1 MIFFLFPFVLLLS
14 SSSALNSDGIL
25 LLAFKYSV
33 LSDPLSVL
41 DNWNYDDPTPCS
53 WRGVTCEAVSGSGE
67 PDSFVV
73 TSLMLAD
80 SQLLGTIPQ
89 DIGMIP
95 YLHSL
100 DLSNN
105 SLNGSLPASI
115 FNCSKLESLSLSS
128 NVISGEIPEI
138 ISGLKSLKLLNLSD
152 NAFAGMLPVSLAN
165 LKNLTSVSLKNNYF
179 SGRLPGG
186 FDFVEYLDLSF
197 NLINESLPN
206 DFGGERL
213 RYLNLS
219 NNKFSGTVPLAFAG
233 KIPANASIDLSFNDL
248 TGEIPQL
255 LQLSRQK
262 SEFFAGNVDLC
273 GKPLGRMCTI
283 SSSLSTPPN
292 VTSNGSA
299 TAAIAA
305 IPKNVDSSPSS
316 STADGP
322 SSAADTDTHR
332 GSNVKPTKIAAIVA
346 GDLAGIG
353 LLAILFL
360 YAYNIRKK
368 KLNQN
373 QNQNPTNKPET
384 KIQETRISKDV
395 TTTRAQSTTCS
406 CLNGVNGDESSEAA
420 TGSDSDHEND
430 HLTVDTK
437 DEEKKKCLVMVDG
450 ETELEIETLLK
461 ASAYVLGSSASSI
474 VYKAVLGGNN
484 GRGGMA
490 FAVRRIG
497 ESGIERLREFENMV
511 RMISKVRHP
520 NLLRVRGFYWAEDEK
535 LVIYDYV
542 SNGSLAG
549 VGYKKVGSSPCN
561 IPFEVRLKIAKG
573 IAMGLAYIHEK
584 KHVHGNI
591 KPSNILLTSEMDP
604 IISDF
609 GLEWLISGKHNY
621 KAKGSNRHFG
631 SKRSISSREE
641 MMIHHD
647 YHHSA
652 NSSPYMAPASGL
664 LGCTSPYHAPE
675 SMKSLKPNPKWDVY
689 SFGIVLLELISG
701 KVFSERELGQWYAD
715 SSNFEDESS
724 ILRLADMSIRTDING
739 RRDATLVCFKL
750 GFSCASLS
758 PQKRPSMKEALHIL
772 EKIPSIS
779 FQ

>member
-1 MIFFLFPFVLLLS
+1 MIFHFFTLLVLFLS
-14 SSSALNSDGIL
+14 TASALNSDGIL
-25 LLAFKYSV
+25 LLAFKYSI

-53 WRGVTCEAVSGSGE
+53 WRGVTCEDVSGSG
-67 PDSFVV
+67 FTV
-73 TSLMLAD
+73 TSLMLAG
-80 SQLLGTIPQ
+80 SHLLGSVPQ
-89 DIGMIP
+89 ELGMIP
-95 YLHSL
+95 HLRLL

-115 FNCSKLESLSLSS
+115 FNCSELESLSLSS
-128 NVISGEIPEI
+128 NVISGELPDI
-138 ISGLKSLKLLNLSD
+138 INGLTGLKLLNLSD
-152 NAFAGMLPVSLAN
+152 NAFAGKLPENLAT

-186 FDFVEYLDLSF
+186 FNYVEYLDLSF
-197 NLINESLPN
+197 NLLNETLPD

-213 RYLNLS
+213 RFLNLS

-233 KIPANASIDLSFNDL
+233 KIPANASVDLSFNVL

-255 LQLSRQK
+255 SSLARQK
-262 SEFFAGNVDLC
+262 TEFFAGNVDLC
-273 GKPLGRMCTI
+273 GKPLGKMCTI
-283 SSSLSTPPN
+283 PSSLSTPPN

-305 IPKNVDSSPSS
+305 IPKNIDPSS
-316 STADGP
+316 SSSSPATSGPPSVADAHG
-322 SSAADTDTHR
+322 
-332 GSNVKPTKIAAIVA
+332 GSKVKPAKIVAIVA

-368 KLNQN
+368 KMNQN
-373 QNQNPTNKPET
+373 GNPTDKPET
-384 KIQETRISKDV
+384 KIQETTISKDV
-395 TTTRAQSTTCS
+395 TTTKAQSTACS
-406 CLNGVNGDESSEAA
+406 CLNGVNGDESSEAS
-420 TGSDSDHEND
+420 TGSDSDHESD
-430 HLTVDTK
+430 KLTVETK
-437 DEEKKKCLVMVDG
+437 DEPKQKCLVMVDG

-461 ASAYVLGSSASSI
+461 ASAYVLGSSGSSI
-474 VYKAVLGGNN
+474 VYKAVLGGN
-484 GRGGMA
+484 GGVGGMA

-497 ESGIERLREFENMV
+497 ESGIERMREFENTI
-511 RMISKVRHP
+511 RIISKVRHP
-520 NLLRVRGFYWAEDEK
+520 NLLRVRGFYWGEDEK
-535 LVIYDYV
+535 LVIYDYI

-549 VGYKKVGSSPCN
+549 VGYKKVGSSPYN

-573 IAMGLAYIHEK
+573 VAMGLAYIHEK

-591 KPSNILLTSEMDP
+591 KPSNILLTLEMDP

-609 GLEWLISGKHNY
+609 GVEWLISGKRNY

-715 SSNFEDESS
+715 SSSIEDEKS
-724 ILRLADMSIRTDING
+724 ILRLTDMSIRADTNG
-739 RRDATLVCFKL
+739 RRDATLACFKL

-758 PQKRPSMKEALHIL
+758 PQKRPSMKEALQIL
-772 EKIPSIS
+772 EKIPSTS